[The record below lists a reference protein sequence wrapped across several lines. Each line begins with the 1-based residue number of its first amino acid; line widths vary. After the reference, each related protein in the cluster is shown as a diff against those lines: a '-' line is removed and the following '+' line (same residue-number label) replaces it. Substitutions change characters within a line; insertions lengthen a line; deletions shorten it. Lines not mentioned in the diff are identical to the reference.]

1 MEFICKY
8 CNKIFAS
15 RTSLWNHQ
23 HRDPTTS
30 SCSYLYLMEQ
40 EKKKRPGRPPAKDKG
55 AKKPKIELPPPPTPP
70 PPSPSRQYE
79 VESDEESD
87 VEKVEGLAFHH
98 HIPGRLPNY
107 HPVHRPQQTV
117 KIKERMPEWL
127 FESFEKAKE
136 LITDGVADKHIRTSL
151 KYDRCFKK
159 DPNDLRKTLK
169 SWYQKIVAP
178 LTEAVKEVDEI
189 KKTMVSNNLI

>member
-55 AKKPKIELPPPPTPP
+55 AKKPKFELPPPPTPP
-70 PPSPSRQYE
+70 PPSPNREYD
-79 VESDEESD
+79 VECESD
-87 VEKVEGLAFHH
+87 VSVSDVETDAFRKPNRKYKPLDKPAKQAGKVS
-98 HIPGRLPNY
+98 
-107 HPVHRPQQTV
+107 
-117 KIKERMPEWL
+117 ERMPEWM
-127 FESFEKAKE
+127 FESFEKTKE
-136 LITDGVADKHIRTSL
+136 MISDGASDKVIRTAL

-159 DPNDLRKTLK
+159 DPNDLRKSFK
-169 SWYQKIVAP
+169 NFYEKIVEP
-178 LTEAVKEVDEI
+178 LIESKQQIEEI
-189 KKTMVSNNLI
+189 KKTMVINNLV